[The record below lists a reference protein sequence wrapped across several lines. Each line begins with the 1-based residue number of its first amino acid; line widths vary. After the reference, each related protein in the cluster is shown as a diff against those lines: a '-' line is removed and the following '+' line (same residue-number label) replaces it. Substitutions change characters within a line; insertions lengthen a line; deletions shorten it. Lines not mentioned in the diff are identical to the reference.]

1 MLQHTR
7 RVNTLYMGLRLQDMY
22 RWGLTDPLWAAG
34 STALTNPGEMLPITI
49 VEIRANCNLN
59 GQGC

>member
-1 MLQHTR
+1 
-7 RVNTLYMGLRLQDMY
+7 MGLRLQDMY

-34 STALTNPGEMLPITI
+34 STALINAGQMLPITI
-49 VEIRANCNLN
+49 IEIRANCNLN